1 MNTLMNYITS
11 IIKNKKT
18 RRNLMMSNFMKN
30 MQVLNNELLDSNGRL
45 LDDPRLSTLQGLEVR
60 RIKFCS
66 DFIQSVMNSKLICD
80 ETKFYIR
87 SIGYSVKKAAE
98 MYNKKLEKAG
108 LSLVNY
114 NTYNSKVNYDRVK
127 LEKLFGDNM
136 LDMVL
141 ESEKPNLKV
150 YEERLYKA
158 LTKHKISSENRDE
171 LLLTLPNVVN
181 TTSLST
187 EQFEKLLKVIR
198 PYTKAYARQV
208 VNQLSSEEIGYLNYL
223 FNSNIEKFGLDKRN
237 SDKLQELLI
246 GEEKIVIKDEL
257 VNKNNIIESNK
268 EIPVEEK
275 PAEVVVED
283 SSYEEDDTLDVEKEV
298 IEEEDNFTQKDE
310 LVEKKSEPKYVE
322 SNGKKYR
329 VVSLDDSSA
338 IIEIIDEHGMIV
350 NRHISRKAYEEKYK
364 KFF

>member
-1 MNTLMNYITS
+1 MDTLMNYITS
-11 IIKNKKT
+11 IIKNKRT

-30 MQVLNNELLDSNGRL
+30 MQILNNELLDSEGKL

-66 DFIQSVMNSKLICD
+66 DFIQSIMNSKLICD

-87 SIGYSVKKAAE
+87 NIGYSVKKSAE
-98 MYNKKLEKAG
+98 LYNKKLEKAG

-141 ESEKPNLKV
+141 DSEKPNLKV

-158 LTKHKISSENRDE
+158 LTKHKVNCENRDE
-171 LLLTLPNVVN
+171 LLLTLPNIVN

-187 EQFEKLLKVIR
+187 EQFERLLEVIR

-208 VNQLSSEEIGYLNYL
+208 VKQLSSEEIGYLNYL

-246 GEEKIVIKDEL
+246 GEEEIVIKDKL
-257 VNKNNIIESNK
+257 VDKNNSIESNQEEIADAESVK
-268 EIPVEEK
+268 E
-275 PAEVVVED
+275 VVED

-298 IEEEDNFTQKDE
+298 VEEEDNFTQKEE
-310 LVEKKSEPKYVE
+310 LVEKKPEPKYVE
-322 SNGKKYR
+322 SNGKKFR
-329 VVSLDDSSA
+329 VLSLDDSAA
-338 IIEIIDEHGMIV
+338 IIEVTDEHGMIV
-350 NRHISRKAYEEKYK
+350 NRHISRKVYEEKYK